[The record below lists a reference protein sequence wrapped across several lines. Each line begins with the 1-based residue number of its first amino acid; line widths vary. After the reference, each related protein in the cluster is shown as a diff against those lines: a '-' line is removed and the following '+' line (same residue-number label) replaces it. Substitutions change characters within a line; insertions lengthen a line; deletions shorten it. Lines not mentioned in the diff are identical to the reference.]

1 MALVDRARNM
11 IVRPALEWPVIAMEP
26 TVPSTLYTGYVIPL
40 ALIGPVCALASNA
53 VFLGHPIVGL
63 VTAAL
68 SFALE
73 LAYVFLAAL
82 IAQSLAP
89 NFGGANDRLSGL
101 KWIAYGYTP
110 RWVAGIALLIPIFG
124 SLILLVAS
132 LYSLYVLYLGAG
144 PVMRVPPDKTIG
156 FVAVVVI
163 VLIVIGI
170 IVSAIIGVAAAAV
183 LLSTGAAVGAFS
195 H

>member
-1 MALVDRARNM
+1 
-11 IVRPALEWPVIAMEP
+11 
-26 TVPSTLYTGYVIPL
+26 
-40 ALIGPVCALASNA
+40 
-53 VFLGHPIVGL
+53 
-63 VTAAL
+63 
-68 SFALE
+68 
-73 LAYVFLAAL
+73 VFLAAL

-144 PVMRVPPDKTIG
+144 PVMRVPPDKTVG